1 MCVVCGCADTGTTHP
16 HDHGH
21 ANAHAHTPTQ
31 AGQGVEV
38 AVQVN
43 PASGDLHF
51 GAGAARVSVPGM
63 SQARAIK
70 LETDIL
76 GANNRV
82 AQQNRAHFLAH
93 GVTALNL
100 VSSPGS
106 GKTTL
111 LCATIEALR
120 THAPGLHVAVIEG
133 DQQTSFDADRI
144 RATGAPAIQ
153 VNTGK
158 GCHLDAPMVA
168 QAFARL
174 HTHHAP
180 SEPHSHTPAH
190 DHSHDH
196 DHGHAHATEHTH
208 THGGDHDHDHDHDH
222 GHSHG
227 HAHTDHSLLF
237 IENVGNLVCPA
248 VWDLGE
254 AAKVAILSVTEGEDK
269 PLKYP
274 DMFAASKLM
283 ILNKI
288 DLLPHVKFDVA
299 RCIELAR
306 RVNPA
311 IQIIQL
317 SATTGE
323 GMGEWLHWLDHA
335 TGHDHPHHAEASP
348 EAALRQRVQQLEAE
362 LAQARAALA
371 ADAAR

>member
-1 MCVVCGCADTGTTHP
+1 MATRTT
-16 HDHGH
+16 
-21 ANAHAHTPTQ
+21 
-31 AGQGVEV
+31 
-38 AVQVN
+38 
-43 PASGDLHF
+43 
-51 GAGAARVSVPGM
+51 
-63 SQARAIK
+63 
-70 LETDIL
+70 
-76 GANNRV
+76 
-82 AQQNRAHFLAH
+82 
-93 GVTALNL
+93 
-100 VSSPGS
+100 
-106 GKTTL
+106 
-111 LCATIEALR
+111 
-120 THAPGLHVAVIEG
+120 
-133 DQQTSFDADRI
+133 
-144 RATGAPAIQ
+144 
-153 VNTGK
+153 
-158 GCHLDAPMVA
+158 
-168 QAFARL
+168 
-174 HTHHAP
+174 
-180 SEPHSHTPAH
+180 H
-190 DHSHDH
+190 DHSH

-208 THGGDHDHDHDHDH
+208 T
-222 GHSHG
+222 

-274 DMFAASKLM
+274 DMFAASQLM

-371 ADAAR
+371 ADVAH

>member
-1 MCVVCGCADTGTTHP
+1 MCVVCGCSQGGDQPAQ
-16 HDHGH
+16 
-21 ANAHAHTPTQ
+21 ANP
-31 AGQGVEV
+31 
-38 AVQVN
+38 VN
-43 PASGDLHF
+43 GDLHF

-76 GANNRV
+76 AANNRV
-82 AQQNRAHFLAH
+82 AEQNRAHFLAH
-93 GVTALNL
+93 GVTVLNL

-120 THAPGLHVAVIEG
+120 THAPGLQVAVIEG

-168 QAFARL
+168 QAFAAL
-174 HTHHAP
+174 
-180 SEPHSHTPAH
+180 HSHAH
-190 DHSHDH
+190 DHDLDQGHH
-196 DHGHAHATEHTH
+196 HEHAGGHGLAHAHAHSH
-208 THGGDHDHDHDHDH
+208 SHPHAHDH
-222 GHSHG
+222 
-227 HAHTDHSLLF
+227 AHPTPTGRSLLF

-274 DMFAASKLM
+274 DMFAEARLM
-283 ILNKI
+283 ILNKT
-288 DLLPHVKFDVA
+288 DLLPHVKFDMA

-306 RVNPA
+306 RVNPD
-311 IQIIQL
+311 IEVIQL

-335 TGHDHPHHAEASP
+335 MGHDHPHADEPAVD
-348 EAALRQRVQQLEAE
+348 AALRQRVQKLEAE

-371 ADAAR
+371 ATGGH